1 MQFTEL
7 TGIRLTTR
15 KTLDVLITK
24 PSVNNQNKLI
34 ALKIALLYICNNI
47 TYDSKIEEMYNTLM
61 AERLPWCPVGDVV
74 TLDALDPASYWPL
87 TQVADITTSLSAVVI
102 ESDSEEG
109 SEDAEGEVAEG
120 EVAEGAVA
128 GEEAD
133 EGDGEEEVITSA
145 FVIHSTE

>member
-1 MQFTEL
+1 MAGELFEKFTEL
-7 TGIRLTTR
+7 TDIRLNAR
-15 KTLDVLITK
+15 KNIDVLSTK

-34 ALKIALLYICNNI
+34 ALKIALLYICNSIN
-47 TYDSKIEEMYNTLM
+47 YDGKIEELFNTLM

-102 ESDSEEG
+102 ESDSEKEG
-109 SEDAEGEVAEG
+109 DDAEAVEAAESEDD
-120 EVAEGAVA
+120 
-128 GEEAD
+128 GEE
-133 EGDGEEEVITSA
+133 EGDSEEEVITSA